1 MNIYVIMKRT
11 FDTEERIQVENGTIQ
26 SDGVEYIINPYDEY
40 AIEEAIAL
48 KEKHGGEVT
57 VLTLGDEEAEKELRT
72 TLAMGADKAVLIDSD
87 ELEEID
93 QFSTA
98 TILATYLKDSK

>member
-1 MNIYVIMKRT
+1 M
-11 FDTEERIQVENGTIQ
+11 IQKKGLQIENGTIR
-26 SDGVEYIINPYDEY
+26 SDGAEFIINPYDEY

-72 TLAMGADKAVLIDSD
+72 ALAMGADKAVLIDRMNWKKLISF
-87 ELEEID
+87 LPLR
-93 QFSTA
+93 F
-98 TILATYLKDSK
+98 